1 MNATIALPHKIRSRR
16 RERFFQQFLRPAGIQ
31 LNGRRP
37 YDLTVRNDVFY
48 DRALPR
54 GVSGILDAYVDGW
67 WECDRLDDLTAR
79 ILARHADAPA
89 TGRIFQFL
97 TTISARLLNR
107 QSRQG
112 ALRVRR
118 HYDLGNDLFAA
129 MLDRRMVYSCGYWK
143 DAADLD
149 EAQEAKL
156 DLVIRKLGLRPGM
169 RVLDIGCGWGSF
181 LKFAAERHG
190 VTGVGITLSSEQCE
204 LGKKICAGLPV
215 ELRVQDYR
223 ELADAPFDAIVSI
236 GMFEHVGYKNYRAFL
251 QEVRRLLKPE
261 GLFLLHT
268 IGGNISRV
276 ATEPWIDRNIF
287 PAGMLPSARQITEGA
302 EGLFVLED
310 WHNFGSDYDRT
321 LMAWFEN
328 FRARWP
334 ELREKYGDRF
344 YRKWTCYL
352 LTCAGA
358 FRARDM
364 QLWQI
369 VFSPFGVAGG
379 YSAPR

>member
-1 MNATIALPHKIRSRR
+1 MNATIALPQKIRSRR

-31 LNGRRP
+31 LDGSRP
-37 YDLTVRNDVFY
+37 YDLTVRNDAFY
-48 DRALPR
+48 DFALPR

-67 WECDRLDDLTAR
+67 WECGRLDELTAK

-89 TGRIFQFL
+89 PGRIFQFV
-97 TTISARLLNR
+97 TAISARLLNR

-143 DAADLD
+143 HAADLD

-181 LKFAAERHG
+181 LKYAAERHG
-190 VTGVGITLSSEQCE
+190 VAGVGITLSRKQCE
-204 LGKKICAGLPV
+204 LGKTICSGLPV

-223 ELADAPFDAIVSI
+223 DFVGAPFDAIVSI

-287 PAGMLPSARQITEGA
+287 PAGMLPSARQITEAA

-310 WHNFGSDYDRT
+310 WHNFGPDYDRT

-328 FRARWP
+328 FSARWP
-334 ELREKYGDRF
+334 GLREKYGDRF
-344 YRKWTCYL
+344 YRKWMCYL

-358 FRARDM
+358 FRARDL